1 MRRATR
7 TGAKS
12 ASRPPR
18 AVPEVPP
25 LAILPVTGLLEQCPR
40 LPPLVPEA
48 HHRSSSIP
56 SSSAPCRLE
65 LRHLLDG
72 RTQASICR
80 QTMMPGPW
88 TTPASS
94 CAAYVRTRS
103 RQVAPTT
110 CAGHIALAALTTTRT
125 RCGHRDLSEASDGPA
140 RVGSRGKANREQT
153 VGPRKQAP
161 MKRCMS
167 QGRAAVNDRGLLI
180 VFHGRRSLVVSCPAS
195 PKLSEHPGYVRAC
208 QKLSEHP
215 GHVRL
220 TLPTASATSCGAHAH
235 GVIT

>member
-1 MRRATR
+1 
-7 TGAKS
+7 
-12 ASRPPR
+12 
-18 AVPEVPP
+18 
-25 LAILPVTGLLEQCPR
+25 
-40 LPPLVPEA
+40 
-48 HHRSSSIP
+48 
-56 SSSAPCRLE
+56 
-65 LRHLLDG
+65 
-72 RTQASICR
+72 
-80 QTMMPGPW
+80 
-88 TTPASS
+88 
-94 CAAYVRTRS
+94 
-103 RQVAPTT
+103 
-110 CAGHIALAALTTTRT
+110 
-125 RCGHRDLSEASDGPA
+125 
-140 RVGSRGKANREQT
+140 
-153 VGPRKQAP
+153 